1 MKKKQVVS
9 LLLAATLM
17 GSSVFSGIATLDVSA
32 ATKEGVT
39 AEDLAD
45 NNTNAPEKDK
55 VIPSA
60 NQYKYQKDELAAF
73 CHFGMNTYTGSEWGN
88 GREKAEQFALKNDF
102 DAETMVKTLHDA
114 GFKKLIVTAK
124 HHDGFCIW
132 PSKYTEHDSQKAGYS
147 GDVLAEISTA
157 CTKYNMDMGL
167 YPLTLG
173 CEC

>member
-32 ATKEGVT
+32 ATKRRCNSRR
-39 AEDLAD
+39 LAD

-73 CHFGMNTYTGSEWGN
+73 CHFGMNTYTGSEWGMD
-88 GREKAEQFALKNDF
+88 RKNRNS
-102 DAETMVKTLHDA
+102 LH
-114 GFKKLIVTAK
+114 
-124 HHDGFCIW
+124 
-132 PSKYTEHDSQKAGYS
+132 
-147 GDVLAEISTA
+147 
-157 CTKYNMDMGL
+157 
-167 YPLTLG
+167 
-173 CEC
+173 